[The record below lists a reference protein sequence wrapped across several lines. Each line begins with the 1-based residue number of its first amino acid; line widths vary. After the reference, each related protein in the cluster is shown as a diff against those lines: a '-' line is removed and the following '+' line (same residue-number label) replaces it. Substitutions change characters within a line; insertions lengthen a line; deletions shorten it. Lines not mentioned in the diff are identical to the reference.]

1 MMGIVT
7 LRHGIRVTKYPPG
20 RQNGPLRS
28 RPLQRLMTAHQ
39 PHEFLWMNVVAVR
52 SKGALLR
59 HRALD
64 GPLNL
69 GMNLAMNLAMN
80 AAASSGLWFVG
91 KFGGFCVRFPL
102 HVQRRH

>member
-1 MMGIVT
+1 MMGVVT

-20 RQNGPLRS
+20 RQNGPLRR
-28 RPLQRLMTAHQ
+28 RPLQGLMTAHQ

-64 GPLNL
+64 GPL
-69 GMNLAMNLAMN
+69 NLAMNLAMN